1 MIYKSKDVNT
11 NINISDIEIG
21 NIGAKFY
28 TEDEGTASIRI
39 FIKWNNQAVNLNLT
53 DLTPKLDL
61 FLADGSI
68 FTDEPI
74 RIITPESGV
83 IQYDI
88 RNEVIRHAGNVNAK
102 LFLESENE
110 SVHVAN
116 FSFTIVDSGVEGKV
130 QKEVSVNLVEDTV
143 RTIMNEDVEIFRG
156 PKGEKGDT
164 GEKGEKGDTGDKGE
178 KGEKGEQGI
187 QGVPGPMGN
196 ITGTTEWQKSKLT
209 SDDGTL
215 LYFSGVDLNNPELTL
230 GEKTLFARLSSTVN
244 SPTKQTSAYLK
255 YLVRDKGYKRM
266 EYSPID
272 SNKLFVRT
280 QNNGVWTNWSE
291 SNIYPLTDETGNY
304 PILSNFDFNNLD
316 TLNTG
321 TYFLNVSKN
330 HPFTGTSYGWL
341 TIYSSSGSSK
351 KAIATPFNSNNYYL
365 KYKNNSTWSTDW
377 EKLPT
382 SQEVSQLTTT
392 VNLLNQQIIAMQSE
406 ITKLK
411 GDK

>member
-88 RNEVIRHAGNVNAK
+88 RKEVIRHAGNVNAK

-130 QKEVSVNLVEDTV
+130 QKEVSVNLVRDTV
-143 RTIMNEDVEIFRG
+143 ERIMSEDLTVLLDSGFKSELTNDLQTYLQDNNDIF
-156 PKGEKGDT
+156 KGEKGDT
-164 GEKGEKGDTGDKGE
+164 GEQGPQGDIGLTGP

-187 QGVPGPMGN
+187 QGIQGPKGD
-196 ITGTTEWQKSKLT
+196 TGQTGAK
-209 SDDGTL
+209 
-215 LYFSGVDLNNPELTL
+215 
-230 GEKTLFARLSSTVN
+230 GE
-244 SPTKQTSAYLK
+244 
-255 YLVRDKGYKRM
+255 
-266 EYSPID
+266 
-272 SNKLFVRT
+272 
-280 QNNGVWTNWSE
+280 
-291 SNIYPLTDETGNY
+291 
-304 PILSNFDFNNLD
+304 
-316 TLNTG
+316 
-321 TYFLNVSKN
+321 
-330 HPFTGTSYGWL
+330 
-341 TIYSSSGSSK
+341 
-351 KAIATPFNSNNYYL
+351 
-365 KYKNNSTWSTDW
+365 
-377 EKLPT
+377 
-382 SQEVSQLTTT
+382 
-392 VNLLNQQIIAMQSE
+392 
-406 ITKLK
+406 K
-411 GDK
+411 GDKGEQGPQGVKGDKGEKGDTLLAPPKIYTRDEYNQLETKDSNILYFIREV